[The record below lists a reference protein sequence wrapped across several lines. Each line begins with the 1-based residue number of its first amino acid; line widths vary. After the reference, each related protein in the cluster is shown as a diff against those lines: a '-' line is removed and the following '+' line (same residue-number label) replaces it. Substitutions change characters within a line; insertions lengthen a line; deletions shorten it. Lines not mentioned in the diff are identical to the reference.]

1 MAIFTVTSN
10 AVENVDIM
18 ISTSFKAG
26 MALMRDDNGRG
37 VPADSQ
43 LLVFKTLEQKAGK
56 FLGFATSDHS
66 AYSNTIIIPDV
77 IGSSYIDNS
86 YNYIRTENNEVAV
99 SKRGLV
105 DNLNEGTPNLYNP
118 SDQNVIS
125 RRGLTVY
132 NQPNNIFITD
142 QFKAVLHGDYG
153 LDGLDIVAL
162 NPGDLLTF
170 GGGVNAGKLVKVNVN
185 SFGPELYIVGIVEKY
200 VSSTN
205 LLHFRQASFSLNF
218 GNSTLINYDAANIL
232 SYPRSGSTWFN
243 LASTSYNMTLFNG
256 PTYSSANGGVMVF
269 DGADDYATSSGFSFT
284 NFTMEMFVNV
294 YQLTGSLAFN
304 RIVQTDTTFLT
315 IVGSPVYGTVNALSL
330 YSAVSGYTYGLDGEN
345 ATVPANNILLYGTEF
360 KVNRDSGFILPLIGN
375 DTNVTVISYPLNEI
389 NSTILVPS
397 SLDSADIISYLWVNC
412 AETTTD
418 KYILINYNGVDIVL
432 LVEIEYRYT
441 PINIHF
447 KNKEGCQQVLTFFKE
462 RKDNISVT
470 SEQYNGS
477 GGQPLAG
484 KHQFVDYN
492 VNSKSTFTVASGFVD
507 EENNETF
514 KQLLFFKNQ
523 C

>member
-77 IGSSYIDNS
+77 IGSSYIDSS

-105 DNLNEGTPNLYNP
+105 DNLNEAIPNLYNP

-125 RRGLTVY
+125 RRGLAVY

-142 QFKAVLHGDYG
+142 QFKPVLHGDYG
-153 LDGLDIVAL
+153 LDGLDTVAL

-218 GNSTLINYDAANIL
+218 GGNNLINYDAANIL

-294 YQLTGSLAFN
+294 YQLTGALALN
-304 RIVQTDTTFLT
+304 RIVQTNSTYLT
-315 IVGSPVYGTVNALSL
+315 VIGQSFYGPLNTLSL
-330 YSAVSGYTYGLDGEN
+330 FDSATGYNNTSYIVPLGQYIHLTLVRNGTTHEIFVNGVSVYSASLGN
-345 ATVPANNILLYGTEF
+345 ATMTY
-360 KVNRDSGFILPLIGN
+360 
-375 DTNVTVISYPLNEI
+375 
-389 NSTILVPS
+389 
-397 SLDSADIISYLWVNC
+397 
-412 AETTTD
+412 
-418 KYILINYNGVDIVL
+418 VL
-432 LVEIEYRYT
+432 LADGGGNERTRSTFGY
-441 PINIHF
+441 F
-447 KNKEGCQQVLTFFKE
+447 KIYNKALTATEVL
-462 RKDNISVT
+462 S
-470 SEQYNGS
+470 QYN
-477 GGQPLAG
+477 
-484 KHQFVDYN
+484 FN
-492 VNSKSTFTVASGFVD
+492 KSRFG
-507 EENNETF
+507 
-514 KQLLFFKNQ
+514 L
-523 C
+523 

>member
-77 IGSSYIDNS
+77 IGSSYIDSS

-105 DNLNEGTPNLYNP
+105 DNLNEGIPNLYNP

-125 RRGLTVY
+125 RRGLAVY

-218 GNSTLINYDAANIL
+218 GGNNLTLYYDFSNPASYSSGTTVYDLSPNGKNGTLQNGPVYTNDGSASYLTFDRSDDAIETNTSAPGFGMFNQSFTAMCVCRLDNASGDNFVFGNTLISFREGLHVGFRTNLIYFGFYGADSDL
-232 SYPRSGSTWFN
+232 SYSVVANQIYYVVWRYNLGGS
-243 LASTSYNMTLFNG
+243 SYI
-256 PTYSSANGGVMVF
+256 
-269 DGADDYATSSGFSFT
+269 
-284 NFTMEMFVNV
+284 FVNGV
-294 YQLTGSLAFN
+294 NHNTSNSQLSYQGYTNIGISRGPGKPNGNFGGRIYMTKIFN
-304 RIVQTDTTFLT
+304 RALTDTEVTNMYNLEK
-315 IVGSPVYGTVNALSL
+315 SR
-330 YSAVSGYTYGLDGEN
+330 YGL
-345 ATVPANNILLYGTEF
+345 
-360 KVNRDSGFILPLIGN
+360 
-375 DTNVTVISYPLNEI
+375 
-389 NSTILVPS
+389 
-397 SLDSADIISYLWVNC
+397 
-412 AETTTD
+412 
-418 KYILINYNGVDIVL
+418 
-432 LVEIEYRYT
+432 
-441 PINIHF
+441 
-447 KNKEGCQQVLTFFKE
+447 
-462 RKDNISVT
+462 
-470 SEQYNGS
+470 
-477 GGQPLAG
+477 
-484 KHQFVDYN
+484 
-492 VNSKSTFTVASGFVD
+492 
-507 EENNETF
+507 
-514 KQLLFFKNQ
+514 
-523 C
+523 

>member
-86 YNYIRTENNEVAV
+86 YNYIRTENNEVSI

-105 DNLNEGTPNLYNP
+105 DNLNEGIPNLYNP
-118 SDQNVIS
+118 SDKNVIS
-125 RRGLTVY
+125 RRGLAVY

-153 LDGLDIVAL
+153 LDGLDTVAL

-200 VSSTN
+200 VSSTK

-218 GNSTLINYDAANIL
+218 GTNTSTILALDAGL
-232 SYPRSGSTWFN
+232 TVSYPGSGSNWFDLSGN
-243 LASTSYNMTLFNG
+243 ARNFTLTNG
-256 PTYSSANGGVMVF
+256 PVYSSSNSGLISF
-269 DGADDYATSSGFSFT
+269 DGSDDYALTNYTITSSPITVLVWYNSRSF
-284 NFTMEMFVNV
+284 
-294 YQLTGSLAFN
+294 SLASDVDGLISNYESTANGFDIRKMGTALQISQAVSAGFIDLN
-304 RIVQTDTTFLT
+304 ITN
-315 IVGSPVYGTVNALSL
+315 TVNDNTWYNIAFT
-330 YSAVSGYTYGLDGEN
+330 YDGNTGITYT
-345 ATVPANNILLYGTEF
+345 
-360 KVNRDSGFILPLIGN
+360 
-375 DTNVTVISYPLNEI
+375 
-389 NSTILVPS
+389 
-397 SLDSADIISYLWVNC
+397 
-412 AETTTD
+412 
-418 KYILINYNGVDIVL
+418 
-432 LVEIEYRYT
+432 
-441 PINIHF
+441 
-447 KNKEGCQQVLTFFKE
+447 
-462 RKDNISVT
+462 
-470 SEQYNGS
+470 NGS
-477 GGQPLAG
+477 
-484 KHQFVDYN
+484 
-492 VNSKSTFTVASGFVD
+492 SVASGILAGTRLNGTKIVIGTSAFATSARTLSCFVS
-507 EENNETF
+507 EVRILNRALTVSE
-514 KQLLFFKNQ
+514 LLNYYNLTKSRYGL
-523 C
+523 

>member
-66 AYSNTIIIPDV
+66 AYLNTIIIPDV
-77 IGSSYIDNS
+77 IGSSYIDNA

-105 DNLNEGTPNLYNP
+105 DNLNEGIPNLYNP

-125 RRGLTVY
+125 RRGLAVY

-153 LDGLDIVAL
+153 LDGLDTVTL

-200 VSSTN
+200 VPSTN

-218 GNSTLINYDAANIL
+218 GANPSTILALDAGL
-232 SYPRSGSTWFN
+232 TVSYPGSGSNWFDLSGN
-243 LASTSYNMTLFNG
+243 ARNFTLTNG
-256 PTYSSANGGVMVF
+256 PVYSSSNVGLISF
-269 DGADDYATSSGFSFT
+269 DGSDDYALTNYTITSNPITVLVWYNSRSFSSASVTDGLISNYENGLPGFDIRKIGTALHISIAIGAGYVDVNITNNVVDNTWYNIAFT
-284 NFTMEMFVNV
+284 YDGTSLITYTNGTSVNTVVSAGTRLNGNKIVIGTSAYNISARTLSCFVSEVRILNRA
-294 YQLTGSLAFN
+294 LTVSELLN
-304 RIVQTDTTFLT
+304 YYNTTK
-315 IVGSPVYGTVNALSL
+315 SR
-330 YSAVSGYTYGLDGEN
+330 YGL
-345 ATVPANNILLYGTEF
+345 
-360 KVNRDSGFILPLIGN
+360 
-375 DTNVTVISYPLNEI
+375 
-389 NSTILVPS
+389 
-397 SLDSADIISYLWVNC
+397 
-412 AETTTD
+412 
-418 KYILINYNGVDIVL
+418 
-432 LVEIEYRYT
+432 
-441 PINIHF
+441 
-447 KNKEGCQQVLTFFKE
+447 
-462 RKDNISVT
+462 
-470 SEQYNGS
+470 
-477 GGQPLAG
+477 
-484 KHQFVDYN
+484 
-492 VNSKSTFTVASGFVD
+492 
-507 EENNETF
+507 
-514 KQLLFFKNQ
+514 
-523 C
+523 

>member
-86 YNYIRTENNEVAV
+86 YNYIRTENNEVAI

-105 DNLNEGTPNLYNP
+105 DNLNEGIPNLYNP

-125 RRGLTVY
+125 RRGLAVY

-153 LDGLDIVAL
+153 LDGLDTVTL

-243 LASTSYNMTLFNG
+243 LASTSYNMTLVNG
-256 PTYSSANGGVMVF
+256 PTYSSDNSGVMVF
-269 DGADDYATSSGFSFT
+269 DGADDSGSVSGFSVT
-284 NFTMEMFVNV
+284 NFTLEMFVNV
-294 YQLTGSLAFN
+294 YQLTGTLAVN
-304 RIVQTDTTFLT
+304 RIFEG
-315 IVGSPVYGTVNALSL
+315 GSINIALGTGGSFPL
-330 YSAVSGYTYGLDGEN
+330 
-345 ATVPANNILLYGTEF
+345 NNIFLY
-360 KVNRDSGFILPLIGN
+360 V
-375 DTNVTVISYPLNEI
+375 
-389 NSTILVPS
+389 
-397 SLDSADIISYLWVNC
+397 
-412 AETTTD
+412 
-418 KYILINYNGVDIVL
+418 
-432 LVEIEYRYT
+432 
-441 PINIHF
+441 
-447 KNKEGCQQVLTFFKE
+447 
-462 RKDNISVT
+462 
-470 SEQYNGS
+470 
-477 GGQPLAG
+477 
-484 KHQFVDYN
+484 
-492 VNSKSTFTVASGFVD
+492 VASGW
-507 EENNETF
+507 NNTSYTLTLG
-514 KQLLFFKNQ
+514 QYTHITLVKNGTSYQ
-523 C
+523 IFINGISVYSSTLGDTTLSSITLSTGGFNERTRSSFGYLKIYTKALSSQEVLNQYNTTKSRYGL

>member
-77 IGSSYIDNS
+77 IGSSYIDNA
-86 YNYIRTENNEVAV
+86 YNYIRTENNEVSI

-105 DNLNEGTPNLYNP
+105 DNLNEGIPNLYNP
-118 SDQNVIS
+118 SDKNVIS
-125 RRGLTVY
+125 RRGLAVY

-153 LDGLDIVAL
+153 LDGLDIIAL

-218 GNSTLINYDAANIL
+218 GINNLTLYYDFSNPASYSSGTTVYDL
-232 SYPRSGSTWFN
+232 SPNGKN
-243 LASTSYNMTLFNG
+243 GTLQNG
-256 PTYSSANGGVMVF
+256 PVYTNDGVNSYLTFDKTNDVIETNTLPQIFGLTNQSFTLVAACSPSVNVGDNMIF
-269 DGADDYATSSGFSFT
+269 GDGAG
-284 NFTMEMFVNV
+284 
-294 YQLTGSLAFN
+294 GN
-304 RIVQTDTTFLT
+304 RIALHAGFRDTQ
-315 IVGSPVYGTVNALSL
+315 
-330 YSAVSGYTYGLDGEN
+330 
-345 ATVPANNILLYGTEF
+345 
-360 KVNRDSGFILPLIGN
+360 
-375 DTNVTVISYPLNEI
+375 
-389 NSTILVPS
+389 
-397 SLDSADIISYLWVNC
+397 
-412 AETTTD
+412 
-418 KYILINYNGVDIVL
+418 
-432 LVEIEYRYT
+432 
-441 PINIHF
+441 IHF
-447 KNKEGCQQVLTFFKE
+447 GFYGSDTWRVIGVQPNNNYYIVWRYNLGGSSYIF
-462 RKDNISVT
+462 
-470 SEQYNGS
+470 YNGS
-477 GGQPLAG
+477 HATATNSPQGSYLNNTNAIGISRSFSQANGAFGGRIYMTKIFNRALTDTE
-484 KHQFVDYN
+484 VTNMYN
-492 VNSKSTFTVASGFVD
+492 LEKSRYG
-507 EENNETF
+507 
-514 KQLLFFKNQ
+514 L
-523 C
+523 

>member
-105 DNLNEGTPNLYNP
+105 DNLNEAIPNLYNP

-125 RRGLTVY
+125 RRGLAVY

-142 QFKAVLHGDYG
+142 QFKPVLHGDYG
-153 LDGLDIVAL
+153 LDGLDTVAL

-218 GNSTLINYDAANIL
+218 GGNNLINYDAANIL

-294 YQLTGSLAFN
+294 YQLTGALALN
-304 RIVQTDTTFLT
+304 RIVQTNSTYLT
-315 IVGSPVYGTVNALSL
+315 VIGQSFYGPLNTLSL
-330 YSAVSGYTYGLDGEN
+330 FDSATGYNNTSYIVPLGQYIHLTLVRNGTTHEIFVNGVSVYSASLGN
-345 ATVPANNILLYGTEF
+345 ATMTY
-360 KVNRDSGFILPLIGN
+360 
-375 DTNVTVISYPLNEI
+375 
-389 NSTILVPS
+389 
-397 SLDSADIISYLWVNC
+397 
-412 AETTTD
+412 
-418 KYILINYNGVDIVL
+418 VL
-432 LVEIEYRYT
+432 LADGGGNERTRSTFGY
-441 PINIHF
+441 F
-447 KNKEGCQQVLTFFKE
+447 KIYNKALTATEVL
-462 RKDNISVT
+462 S
-470 SEQYNGS
+470 QYN
-477 GGQPLAG
+477 
-484 KHQFVDYN
+484 FN
-492 VNSKSTFTVASGFVD
+492 KSRFG
-507 EENNETF
+507 
-514 KQLLFFKNQ
+514 L
-523 C
+523 

>member
-26 MALMRDDNGRG
+26 MALMRDDNGRA

-77 IGSSYIDNS
+77 IGSSYIDSS

-118 SDQNVIS
+118 SDKNVIS
-125 RRGLTVY
+125 RRGLAVY

-153 LDGLDIVAL
+153 LDGLDTAVL

-218 GNSTLINYDAANIL
+218 GTNTSTILALDAGL
-232 SYPRSGSTWFN
+232 TVSYPGSGSNWFDLSGN
-243 LASTSYNMTLFNG
+243 ARNFTLTNG
-256 PTYSSANGGVMVF
+256 PVYSSSNSGLISF
-269 DGADDYATSSGFSFT
+269 DGSDDYALTNYTITSSPITVLVWYNSRSFSSASVVDGLISNYENGLPGFDIRKVGTALHISIAIGAGYVDVNITNNVVDNTWYNIAFT
-284 NFTMEMFVNV
+284 YDGTSLITYTNGTSVNTVVSAGTRLNGTIIVIGTSAYATSARTLPCFVSEVRILNRA
-294 YQLTGSLAFN
+294 LTVSELLN
-304 RIVQTDTTFLT
+304 YYNLT
-315 IVGSPVYGTVNALSL
+315 KSR
-330 YSAVSGYTYGLDGEN
+330 YGL
-345 ATVPANNILLYGTEF
+345 
-360 KVNRDSGFILPLIGN
+360 
-375 DTNVTVISYPLNEI
+375 
-389 NSTILVPS
+389 
-397 SLDSADIISYLWVNC
+397 
-412 AETTTD
+412 
-418 KYILINYNGVDIVL
+418 
-432 LVEIEYRYT
+432 
-441 PINIHF
+441 
-447 KNKEGCQQVLTFFKE
+447 
-462 RKDNISVT
+462 
-470 SEQYNGS
+470 
-477 GGQPLAG
+477 
-484 KHQFVDYN
+484 
-492 VNSKSTFTVASGFVD
+492 
-507 EENNETF
+507 
-514 KQLLFFKNQ
+514 
-523 C
+523 

>member
-43 LLVFKTLEQKAGK
+43 LLVFKTLEQKVGK

-86 YNYIRTENNEVAV
+86 YNYIRTENNEVV
-99 SKRGLV
+99 ISKRGLV
-105 DNLNEGTPNLYNP
+105 DNLNEGIPNLYNP
-118 SDQNVIS
+118 SDKNIIS
-125 RRGLTVY
+125 RRGLAVY

-142 QFKAVLHGDYG
+142 QFKPVLHGDYG
-153 LDGLDIVAL
+153 LDGLDTVAL

-243 LASTSYNMTLFNG
+243 LVSTSYNMTLFNG
-256 PTYSSANGGVMVF
+256 PTYSSANGGVIVF
-269 DGADDYATSSGFSFT
+269 DGADDYGTSSGFSFT

-294 YQLTGSLAFN
+294 YQLTGALAFN
-304 RIVQTDTTFLT
+304 RIVETNSTYLT
-315 IVGSPVYGTVNALSL
+315 IVGSVGYGTVNTLTIYSQTVGYAYTPYLVTLGQYIHLVLVKNGVSHEIFVNGVSV
-330 YSAVSGYTYGLDGEN
+330 YSASLANNSISSVRLANGGNNENTRSSFGYFKIYNKVLSSQEVLTQYNINKSRYGL
-345 ATVPANNILLYGTEF
+345 
-360 KVNRDSGFILPLIGN
+360 
-375 DTNVTVISYPLNEI
+375 
-389 NSTILVPS
+389 
-397 SLDSADIISYLWVNC
+397 
-412 AETTTD
+412 
-418 KYILINYNGVDIVL
+418 
-432 LVEIEYRYT
+432 
-441 PINIHF
+441 
-447 KNKEGCQQVLTFFKE
+447 
-462 RKDNISVT
+462 
-470 SEQYNGS
+470 
-477 GGQPLAG
+477 
-484 KHQFVDYN
+484 
-492 VNSKSTFTVASGFVD
+492 
-507 EENNETF
+507 
-514 KQLLFFKNQ
+514 
-523 C
+523 